1 MKALVIIPAR
11 GGSKG
16 IPEKNSK
23 LLGGKPLIQYTIES
37 ALDCFEPA
45 QIIVSTDSEKIR
57 EIAVN
62 LGINVPSLRPNHLAT
77 DTASSY
83 DVILYCL
90 DEADQNGITYDCV
103 VLLQPTSPFRE
114 GAHIKEA
121 LELYSSEL
129 DMVVSVNESHENPY
143 YSLFEEDPA
152 GFLTK
157 SKEGNFTRRQ
167 DCPKVYS
174 YNGAIYMMNPE
185 SLRKESLS
193 SFKKVRK
200 YVMDTSCSVD
210 LDTPHD
216 WKLAEFLLLNRS

>member
-1 MKALVIIPAR
+1 MQALVIIPAR

-37 ALDCFEPA
+37 ALDCFEPT

-62 LGINVPSLRPNHLAT
+62 LGINVPSFRPDHLAT

-83 DVILYCL
+83 DVILHCL
-90 DEADQNGITYDCV
+90 DEADQNDIAYDCV

-121 LELYSSEL
+121 LALYSSEL
-129 DMVVSVNESHENPY
+129 DMVVSVNESDENPY

-152 GFLTK
+152 GFLNK

-174 YNGAIYMMNPE
+174 YNGAIYVMNPE

>member
-37 ALDCFEPA
+37 ALECFDSN
-45 QIIVSTDSEKIR
+45 QILVSTDSEKIR
-57 EIAVN
+57 DIAVN
-62 LGINVPSLRPNHLAT
+62 LGLSVPTLRPEHLAT

-83 DVILYCL
+83 DVILHCM
-90 DEADQNGITYDCV
+90 DEAKKNGLSYDCV

-114 GAHIKEA
+114 GWHIKEA
-121 LELYSSEL
+121 LEMYSPEV
-129 DMVVSVNESHENPY
+129 DMIVSVNESDENPY
-143 YSLFEEDPA
+143 YSLFEENSN
-152 GFLTK
+152 GFLNK

-174 YNGAIYMMNPE
+174 YNGAIYVMNPE
-185 SLRKESLS
+185 SLRNQSISAFE
-193 SFKKVRK
+193 KVRK
-200 YVMDTSCSVD
+200 YVMDASCSVD
-210 LDTPHD
+210 LDSPHD
-216 WKLAEFLLLNRS
+216 WKLAEFLLINRS